1 MKFDI
6 KKMIRKECAGFQP
19 YVAGKPVETV
29 KRELGLKKVY
39 KLASNENPLGPSRL
53 AKAAVR
59 KAAEKIFSYP
69 DSNCWELRKAISK
82 KFNVKPENVIAGCGS
97 DEIIEIIGRLFFN
110 PGDEVVVSKHAFIRY
125 KMSGDLMGAKVVEV
139 PMDGFQHDLPAM
151 LAAVTQKTKAVFIA
165 NPNNPTGTYN
175 TNDEVKAFLKG
186 IDSKFRGNP
195 PLVVFDEAYYEF
207 AREEKDYPESLS
219 YLKSYPNLIILR
231 TFSKIYGLAGLRVGY
246 GFANEAVA
254 DYFDR
259 VRPPFNVNLV
269 AQAAAVASLADVSQV
284 TRSVKLV
291 KQGKKYLY
299 AELGKLDIPYVET
312 AGNFV
317 LVGVE
322 PFRGSDVFKRLLK
335 KGLIVRAMDEYDFP
349 FHVRVS
355 VGLPAEN
362 KLLIK
367 ALKEIMTNGEDKTR

>member
-6 KKMIRKECAGFQP
+6 KKLIRKECAGFQS
-19 YVAGKPVETV
+19 YVAGRPVETI
-29 KRELGLKKVY
+29 KRELGLRKVY
-39 KLASNENPLGPSRL
+39 KLASNENPLGPSKL

-59 KAAEKIFSYP
+59 KAAEKIFFYP
-69 DSNCWELRKAISK
+69 DSSCWELRKAISK
-82 KFNVKPENVIAGCGS
+82 KFKVSPANVMVGCGS
-97 DEIIEIIGRLFFN
+97 DEIIEILGRMFFN
-110 PGDEVVVSKHAFIRY
+110 PGDEIVVSEHVFIRY
-125 KMSGDLMGAKVVEV
+125 KMSGKLMGAKVAEV
-139 PMDGFQHDLPAM
+139 PMDGFQHDLKAM
-151 LAAVTQKTKAVFIA
+151 LAAVTQKTKAVFVA

-175 TNDEVKAFLKG
+175 TKDEVEAFLKG
-186 IDSKFRGNP
+186 IDSKFGENP
-195 PLVVFDEAYYEF
+195 PIVVFDEAYYEF
-207 AREEKDYPESLS
+207 AREEKGYPESIE
-219 YLKSYPNLIILR
+219 YLARYPNLVILR

-269 AQAAAVASLADVSQV
+269 AQAAAVASLADASQV
-284 TRSVKLV
+284 KKSVNLV
-291 KQGKKYLY
+291 KQGKRYLY
-299 AELGKLDIPYVET
+299 AELRKLDIPYVET

-322 PFRGSDVFKRLLK
+322 PLKGDDVFKRLLK

-355 VGLPAEN
+355 IGLPEEN
-362 KLLIK
+362 RLFIK
-367 ALKEIMTNGEDKTR
+367 ALKEVMTK

>member
-6 KKMIRKECAGFQP
+6 KKMIRKECSGFQP
-19 YVAGKPVETV
+19 YVAGRPVETI
-29 KRELGLKKVY
+29 KRELGLKNVY
-39 KLASNENPLGPSRL
+39 KLASNENPLGPSKL

-59 KAAEKIFSYP
+59 KAAEKMFFYP
-69 DSNCWELRKAISK
+69 DSNSWELRKAISE
-82 KFNVKPENVIAGCGS
+82 KFKVKPENVIAGCGS
-97 DEIIEIIGRLFFN
+97 DEIIEILGRLFFN
-110 PGDEVVVSKHAFIRY
+110 PGDEVVVSQHAFIRY

-139 PMDGFQHDLPAM
+139 PMDAFLHDLDAM
-151 LAAVTQKTKAVFIA
+151 LAAVTPRTKAVFIA

-175 TNDEVKAFLKG
+175 TKSEVDVFLKG
-186 IDSKFRGNP
+186 IASRFPVNP
-195 PLVVFDEAYYEF
+195 PIVVFDEAYYEF
-207 AREEKDYPESLS
+207 AREEKDYPESLD
-219 YLKSYPNLIILR
+219 YLKRYPNLIILR
-231 TFSKIYGLAGLRVGY
+231 TFSKIYGLAGLRIGY

-299 AELGKLDIPYVET
+299 AELKKLDIPYVET
-312 AGNFV
+312 AGNFI

-322 PFRGSDVFKRLLK
+322 PHKGEDVFKSLLK
-335 KGLIVRAMDEYDFP
+335 KGLIVRAMDEYDLP

-355 VGLPAEN
+355 IGKPAEN
-362 KLLIK
+362 RLFIK
-367 ALKEIMTNGEDKTR
+367 ALKDIMETI